1 MVDARQAR
9 DHGRRRRDGAA
20 HRRAG
25 FVLLVALVA
34 LLAVGCGS
42 ESDDSGGAGG
52 GDTGA
57 DEAPA
62 GTELTIT
69 VWLQGRDGAS
79 EEVTLTCDP
88 PGGTHPRPEEACLAL
103 QADPSALEPLPPD
116 SVCTQ
121 IYGGPE
127 EAEVVGTLD
136 GEQLHATFSRQNGCE
151 VDRWDRFAAVLQ
163 IGA

>member
-1 MVDARQAR
+1 VVDARQAR

-25 FVLLVALVA
+25 FVLVLALVA

-42 ESDDSGGAGG
+42 ESEEGGDA

-57 DEAPA
+57 EEAPA

-79 EEVTLTCDP
+79 EELTLTCDP
-88 PGGTHPRPEEACLAL
+88 PGGTHPNAEEACTAL
-103 QADPSALEPLPPD
+103 QADPSALDPLPPD

-127 EAEVVGTLD
+127 EAEIVGTLN
-136 GEQLHATFSRQNGCE
+136 GEQVNASFSRQNGCE
-151 VDRWDRFAAVLQ
+151 IDRWMRMAGILQ
-163 IGA
+163 PGD

>member
-9 DHGRRRRDGAA
+9 DHGRRRRDGAT

-25 FVLLVALVA
+25 LVLLVALVA

-42 ESDDSGGAGG
+42 ESDDGSGDAG

-57 DEAPA
+57 APAPA
-62 GTELTIT
+62 GTDLTIT
-69 VWLQGRDGAS
+69 VWLQGGEGAS
-79 EEVTLTCDP
+79 EELTLTCDP
-88 PGGTHPRPEEACLAL
+88 PGGTHPNAEEACTAL
-103 QADPSALEPLPPD
+103 QADPSALDPLPPD

-127 EAEVVGTLD
+127 EAEIVGTLN
-136 GEQLHATFSRQNGCE
+136 GEQVNAQFSRQNGCE
-151 VDRWDRFAAVLQ
+151 IDRWMRMAGILQ
-163 IGA
+163 PGN

>member
-1 MVDARQAR
+1 VVDARQAR
-9 DHGRRRRDGAA
+9 DHGRRRRAGAT
-20 HRRAG
+20 HGRAG
-25 FVLLVALVA
+25 FVLLAALVA

-42 ESDDSGGAGG
+42 ESDDSGDAGG

-57 DEAPA
+57 NEAPA

-136 GEQLHATFSRQNGCE
+136 GEQVHATFSRQNGCE

>member
-1 MVDARQAR
+1 MTAAKKSSNAQAAAPVVEICAWTGTACAAAPIARFA
-9 DHGRRRRDGAA
+9 
-20 HRRAG
+20 
-25 FVLLVALVA
+25 
-34 LLAVGCGS
+34 
-42 ESDDSGGAGG
+42 
-52 GDTGA
+52 T
-57 DEAPA
+57 APA

-103 QADPSALEPLPPD
+103 EADPSALEPLPPD

-136 GEQLHATFSRQNGCE
+136 GEQGRYDYAVIANGRE
-151 VDRWDRFAAVLQ
+151 LDPAIIIR
-163 IGA
+163 

>member
-1 MVDARQAR
+1 VVDARQAR
-9 DHGRRRRDGAA
+9 DHGRRRRAGAT
-20 HRRAG
+20 HGRAG
-25 FVLLVALVA
+25 FVLLAALVA

-42 ESDDSGGAGG
+42 ESDDSGDAGG
-52 GDTGA
+52 DDTGA
-57 DEAPA
+57 NEAPA

-136 GEQLHATFSRQNGCE
+136 GEQVHATFSRQNGCE